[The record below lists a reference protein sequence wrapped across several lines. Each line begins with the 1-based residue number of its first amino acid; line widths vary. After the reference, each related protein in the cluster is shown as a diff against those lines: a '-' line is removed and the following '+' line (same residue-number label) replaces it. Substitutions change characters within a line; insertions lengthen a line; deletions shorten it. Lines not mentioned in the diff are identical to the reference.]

1 MMGHA
6 VGSMRHFVHSE
17 VCLGHFGVLLEYLSS
32 GNRYL
37 FYIVLQHFEPLV
49 LPLQQMS
56 SISAG
61 MEANT

>member
-1 MMGHA
+1 
-6 VGSMRHFVHSE
+6 MRHFVHSE